1 MLFEFSS
8 RTRKILSGTIANVLE
23 WYDFAIYGILAITIA
38 PLFFPSDNEVTSLI
52 ATFGVFAAGFMMR
65 PLGGLVL
72 GHVADKL
79 GRSKALT
86 LSVALMAVPTT
97 LIAILPTYQSIGLG
111 APLLLTLA
119 RLLQGLSVG
128 GAYTGSVTFLVE
140 NAPKGSRALSCCWSL
155 VGSIVG
161 LLLGSAIAAVIAGM
175 LTPEQMATWGWRLP
189 FAFGIV
195 LAVVGIYLRRSDE
208 TGEGEKPDA
217 AHSQGDDAPIVV
229 AVTNHGYDMLRVFG
243 INVLNG
249 VGFYIPFVYL
259 TTYLV
264 KYNQLP
270 ERYALDINTLTLVV
284 LSFLIPLFAYL
295 SDRIGRRPV
304 MLAGATGMLF
314 LSYPLFWLLHH
325 PSYTLVILGQ
335 LGFAVVMACFLG
347 GLPAA
352 MAEMFPR
359 HVRMTAYSVAFNIPI
374 AVFGGTTPLVATY
387 LIGYTHYDLA
397 PAFYAMAAALVTL
410 GTILTMRETFH
421 RPLR

>member
-1 MLFEFSS
+1 MFSGWS
-8 RTRKILSGTIANVLE
+8 WKTVSSAIANVLE
-23 WYDFAIYGILAITIA
+23 WYDFAIYGILAVTIA
-38 PLFFPSDNEVTSLI
+38 PLFFPTNDPVTGLL

-79 GRSKALT
+79 GRSTALT

-97 LIAILPTYQSIGLG
+97 LIAILPTYATIGIA
-111 APLLLTLA
+111 APLVLTLT

-128 GAYTGSVTFLVE
+128 GAYTGSVTYLVE
-140 NAPKGSRALSCCWSL
+140 NAPKGQRGLSGCWSL

-161 LLLGSAIAAVIAGM
+161 LLLGSMVAALVTSL
-175 LTPEQMATWGWRLP
+175 LTPEQLTSWGWRLP
-189 FAFGIV
+189 FAAGIL
-195 LAVVGIYLRRSDE
+195 LAFLGVYLRRHS
-208 TGEGEKPDA
+208 EGAEVEWEEPHTPEEPDI
-217 AHSQGDDAPIVV
+217 PIVD
-229 AVTNHGYDMLRVFG
+229 AVTNHGYDMLRVVG
-243 INVLNG
+243 VNILNG

-264 KYNQLP
+264 EYNELP
-270 ERYALDINTLTLVV
+270 QRYALDINTGTLVV
-284 LSFLIPLFAYL
+284 LIFLIPVFAHL
-295 SDRIGRRPV
+295 SDRYGRRPI
-304 MLAGATGMLF
+304 MLIGAAGMVL

-325 PSYTLVILGQ
+325 PSYTMVILGQ

-359 HVRMTAYSVAFNIPI
+359 NVRMTAYSVAFNIPI
-374 AVFGGTTPLVATY
+374 ALFGGTTPLVATY

-397 PAFYAMAAALVTL
+397 PAFYAMAAALVAF
-410 GTILTMRETFH
+410 GTILTMRETFR